1 MNLLFLLIFMILTK
15 ELMRQRKAPL
25 TIFIAIYRFLQA
37 GLNIGPAPAIELQQ
51 GWESPHITQ
60 EILVVRQLFLGAE
73 NILARPHGHNLENVM
88 SPGYPKVHKEK
99 DEQVLRVF
107 GQFRIITQKRLL
119 NCYQFYFLWRLPVF
133 RAPHHD
139 FDQSGVIH
147 IGIKSPHFVSVA
159 LKQRVIHKLFNLLID
174 R

>member
-1 MNLLFLLIFMILTK
+1 
-15 ELMRQRKAPL
+15 
-25 TIFIAIYRFLQA
+25 
-37 GLNIGPAPAIELQQ
+37 
-51 GWESPHITQ
+51 
-60 EILVVRQLFLGAE
+60 
-73 NILARPHGHNLENVM
+73 M

-107 GQFRIITQKRLL
+107 GQFRIITQKRFL
-119 NCYQFYFLWRLPVF
+119 NRDQFYFLWCLPVF

-159 LKQRVIHKLFNLLID
+159 LKQRVIHKLFNLLIE